1 MFLTRAFHEKQI
13 QSVQMAMAQ
22 DKADG
27 FLALDPFNLNYL
39 SGFYHMPSERP
50 IGLYIPLKGEP
61 KLFVPQLEEEHAQEQ
76 WRGEL
81 RVYPEFPGKVNP
93 LLWMCEQ
100 IPARKLA
107 VDNVSAMRFQTIR
120 SVKPQAEVSE
130 YVGKMRLSKDS
141 SEIAFV
147 AAAARY
153 ADFAVASARA
163 AIAERCR
170 QGITE
175 REVVEHL
182 RYETLKKMQQ
192 DYKDHPDYPLSCGAT
207 VHAGEQGAFPHG
219 LPSGR
224 RIKTGDTVIVGV
236 GAAVAGYHAESACT
250 FVIGEPTTEQKLWM
264 DTAIAIR
271 NISIEELKPGVPC
284 GHVDDLHLK
293 LVEDAGLATFTR
305 HRLGH
310 GIGLQN
316 HEPPWIQSGDRRPLV
331 SGMVVSSE
339 PGIYVPGKGGIRLI
353 DTFVI
358 TDDGN
363 RVVSQYMAEHLDDYV
378 IPV

>member
-1 MFLTRAFHEKQI
+1 MFLTRVFHDSKI
-13 QSVQMAMAQ
+13 QSLKTAMAQ
-22 DKADG
+22 DEVNG
-27 FLALDPFNLNYL
+27 FLSLDLFNLNYL
-39 SGFYHMPSERP
+39 TGFYHTPSERP
-50 IGLYIPLKGEP
+50 IGLYVPLNGKSV
-61 KLFVPQLEEEHAQEQ
+61 LFVPQLEQEHAEEE
-76 WRGEL
+76 WTGKL
-81 RVYPEFPGKVNP
+81 CVYQEFPGKVNP

-100 IPARKLA
+100 IPVRKLG
-107 VDNVSAMRFQTIR
+107 VDNVSSMRFQTIR
-120 SVKPQAEVSE
+120 SVKPQAEVSD
-130 YVGKMRLSKDS
+130 YIGKMRLSKEP

-147 AAAARY
+147 VQAAKY

-163 AIAERCR
+163 AITKRCKED
-170 QGITE
+170 ITE

-182 RYETLKKMQQ
+182 KYETLKKMQQ
-192 DYKDHPDYPLSCGAT
+192 DYEDHPDYPLSCAAT
-207 VHAGEQGAFPHG
+207 VHAGERGAFPHG

-224 RIKTGDTVIVGV
+224 RIEVGDTVIVGV

-250 FVIGEPTTEQKLWM
+250 FVIGEPTREQKLWM
-264 DTAIAIR
+264 NTAIAIR

-293 LVEDAGLATFTR
+293 LVEDAGLAAFTR

-310 GIGLQN
+310 GMGLQN

-363 RVVSQYMAEHLDDYV
+363 RLASQYMAEHLDNYV